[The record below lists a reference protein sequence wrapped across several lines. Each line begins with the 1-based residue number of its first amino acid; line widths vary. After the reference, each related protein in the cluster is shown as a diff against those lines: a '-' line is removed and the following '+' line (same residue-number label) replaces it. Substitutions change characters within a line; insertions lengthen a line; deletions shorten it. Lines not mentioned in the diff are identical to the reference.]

1 MMNKPTPGLPKDKPA
16 DRVVATKVYS
26 SASVLSDYIGTKLIY
41 GELGVDRSELLK
53 EGVEKINRMLY
64 VV

>member
-1 MMNKPTPGLPKDKPA
+1 MNKPILDLPKDKPA
-16 DRVVATKVYS
+16 DQVVATKVYS
-26 SASVLSDYIGTKLIY
+26 LASLLPRYIVTKLIY
-41 GELGVDRSELLK
+41 GELGVDRSETLK